1 MIEGIVGEWKSD
13 TKSTKM
19 YLVRWAGLV
28 HHVNNVLLRMCSPH
42 QLDRLTVATADGG
55 RQAR

>member
-1 MIEGIVGEWKSD
+1 MGKWKSD

-28 HHVNNVLLRMCSPH
+28 HHVNNVLPAPAPSTGH
-42 QLDRLTVATADGG
+42 DRLAAAIVMQGG
-55 RQAR
+55 RQARSGF